1 MKKIYPMKRIA
12 AGCMALCIAFAAFG
26 FSDGSVSDIALA
38 DNDTY
43 SSQLEELKKQQQ
55 ELDKQ
60 IADADKKLADEQDN
74 LEAIKKKYKSIQKKI
89 ANSEKYSS
97 ELEDQ
102 MAELDGKQLDTQH
115 SLDLQETAI
124 NQGIY
129 RLAMKA
135 NSDNY
140 RQSSILGVMERIR
153 AMYVAGGADSYTN
166 VLINSSDFYDI
177 LMRIELVTRVAKH
190 DNDELNELLDQY
202 KKLEKT
208 KAELDE
214 QIKQLKA
221 KAEEYAKEQKT
232 LAGEQ
237 AELLKM
243 EQESGKLIE
252 QIKNDKS
259 DLENKSQQVDNK
271 YSEVSSKA
279 NTTTT
284 TTTTKKKTT
293 TTKKSGNSG
302 EKTTTTKKPAQT
314 EKPDETTVQT
324 TTTPQET
331 AKPKPETSKKTTT
344 TTTAAPAPK
353 PDNSN
358 SSKIDTVVS
367 YAKSMVGGAYVWG
380 GSQFGATDCSGLV
393 MLSFAQVGINLPH
406 YAASQALYG
415 TTVSYNNMKK
425 GDVIFFGGASI
436 SSIYH
441 VAIYIGDGKMVHAQ
455 NTATGIVISNVEY
468 FSRYNNITIIKRLI

>member
-1 MKKIYPMKRIA
+1 MKKFYPMKRIA

-43 SSQLEELKKQQQ
+43 SSQLEDLKKQQQ

-97 ELEDQ
+97 ELENQ

-115 SLDLQETAI
+115 SLDLQEAAI
-124 NQGIY
+124 NEG
-129 RLAMKA
+129 K
-135 NSDNY
+135 DDF
-140 RQSSILGVMERIR
+140 MERIR
-153 AMYVAGGADSYTN
+153 AMYVAGGANSYTN
-166 VLINSSDFYDI
+166 VLINSSDFYDV

-202 KKLEKT
+202 KQLEKT

-259 DLENKSQQVDNK
+259 DLEDKSHQVDNK

-279 NTTTT
+279 ATTTTT

-302 EKTTTTKKPAQT
+302 EKTTTTKKSAQT
-314 EKPDETTVQT
+314 EKPDETTAQT

-331 AKPKPETSKKTTT
+331 TAPKPNTTKKTTT
-344 TTTAAPAPK
+344 TTAPAPKPK

-455 NTATGIVISNVEY
+455 NSATGIVISNVEY

>member
-1 MKKIYPMKRIA
+1 MKKFYPMKRIA

-124 NQGIY
+124 NEG
-129 RLAMKA
+129 K
-135 NSDNY
+135 DDF
-140 RQSSILGVMERIR
+140 MERIR
-153 AMYVAGGADSYTN
+153 AMYVAGGANSYTN
-166 VLINSSDFYDI
+166 VLINSSDFYDV

-190 DNDELNELLDQY
+190 DNEELNELLDQY
-202 KKLEKT
+202 KQLEKT

-259 DLENKSQQVDNK
+259 DLEDKSQQVDGK
-271 YSEVSSKA
+271 YAEVSSKA
-279 NTTTT
+279 ATTTTT

-293 TTKKSGNSG
+293 TTQKSGNSG
-302 EKTTTTKKPAQT
+302 EKTTTTKKSAQT
-314 EKPDETTVQT
+314 EKPDETTAQT

-331 AKPKPETSKKTTT
+331 AAPKPETSKKTTT
-344 TTTAAPAPK
+344 TTAAPAPK
-353 PDNSN
+353 PKPKPDNSD

-455 NTATGIVISNVEY
+455 NSATGIVISNVEY

>member
-124 NQGIY
+124 NEG
-129 RLAMKA
+129 K
-135 NSDNY
+135 DDF
-140 RQSSILGVMERIR
+140 MERIR

-214 QIKQLKA
+214 QIKQLKS

-232 LAGEQ
+232 LACEQ

-284 TTTTKKKTT
+284 TTTT
-293 TTKKSGNSG
+293 
-302 EKTTTTKKPAQT
+302 TKKPAQT

-353 PDNSN
+353 PDNSS

>member
-1 MKKIYPMKRIA
+1 MKKFYPMKRIA

-115 SLDLQETAI
+115 SLDLQEAAI
-124 NQGIY
+124 NEG
-129 RLAMKA
+129 K
-135 NSDNY
+135 DDF
-140 RQSSILGVMERIR
+140 MERIR

-166 VLINSSDFYDI
+166 VLINSSDFYDV

-202 KKLEKT
+202 KQLEKT

-259 DLENKSQQVDNK
+259 DLEDKSQQVDNK
-271 YSEVSSKA
+271 YAEVSSKA
-279 NTTTT
+279 NTTTTT

-302 EKTTTTKKPAQT
+302 EKTTTTKKSAQT
-314 EKPDETTVQT
+314 EKPDETTAQT

-344 TTTAAPAPK
+344 TTAAPKPK
-353 PDNSN
+353 PDNSD

-455 NTATGIVISNVEY
+455 NSATGIVISNVEY

>member
-1 MKKIYPMKRIA
+1 MKKFYPMKRIA
-12 AGCMALCIAFAAFG
+12 AGCIALCIAFAAFG
-26 FSDGSVSDIALA
+26 FYDGSVSDIALA

-115 SLDLQETAI
+115 SLDLQAAAI
-124 NQGIY
+124 NEG
-129 RLAMKA
+129 K
-135 NSDNY
+135 DDF
-140 RQSSILGVMERIR
+140 MERIR
-153 AMYVAGGADSYTN
+153 AMYVAGRTNSYTN
-166 VLINSSDFYDI
+166 VLINSSDFYDV

-202 KKLEKT
+202 KQLEKT
-208 KAELDE
+208 KTELDE

-259 DLENKSQQVDNK
+259 DLEDKSHQVDGK
-271 YSEVSSKA
+271 YAEVSSKA
-279 NTTTT
+279 ATTTTT

-302 EKTTTTKKPAQT
+302 EKTTTTKKSAQT
-314 EKPDETTVQT
+314 EKPDETTAQT

-331 AKPKPETSKKTTT
+331 AAPKPETSKKTTT
-344 TTTAAPAPK
+344 TTAPAPK
-353 PDNSN
+353 PKPDNSD

>member
-1 MKKIYPMKRIA
+1 MKNFYPMKRIA

-26 FSDGSVSDIALA
+26 FSDNSVKDVVMA

-124 NQGIY
+124 NEG
-129 RLAMKA
+129 K
-135 NSDNY
+135 DDF
-140 RQSSILGVMERIR
+140 MERIR
-153 AMYVAGGADSYTN
+153 AMYVAGGANSYTN
-166 VLINSSDFYDI
+166 VLINSSDFYDV

-259 DLENKSQQVDNK
+259 DLEDKSQQVDNK

-284 TTTTKKKTT
+284 ATTTKK
-293 TTKKSGNSG
+293 
-302 EKTTTTKKPAQT
+302 KTTTTKKPAQT

-353 PDNSN
+353 PDYS
-358 SSKIDTVVS
+358 SGSKIDTVVS

>member
-115 SLDLQETAI
+115 SLDLQEAAI
-124 NQGIY
+124 NEG
-129 RLAMKA
+129 K
-135 NSDNY
+135 DDF
-140 RQSSILGVMERIR
+140 MERIR
-153 AMYVAGGADSYTN
+153 AMYVAGGANSYTN
-166 VLINSSDFYDI
+166 VLINSSDFYDV

-202 KKLEKT
+202 KQLEKT

-221 KAEEYAKEQKT
+221 KAEEYAKEQKS

-271 YSEVSSKA
+271 YAEVSSKA
-279 NTTTT
+279 ATTTTT

-302 EKTTTTKKPAQT
+302 EKTTTTKKSA
-314 EKPDETTVQT
+314 QT

-331 AKPKPETSKKTTT
+331 AVPKPETSKKTTT
-344 TTTAAPAPK
+344 TTAPAPK
-353 PDNSN
+353 PKPDNSD

>member
-1 MKKIYPMKRIA
+1 MKNFYPMKRIA

-124 NQGIY
+124 NEG
-129 RLAMKA
+129 K
-135 NSDNY
+135 DDF
-140 RQSSILGVMERIR
+140 MERIR

-214 QIKQLKA
+214 QIK
-221 KAEEYAKEQKT
+221 
-232 LAGEQ
+232 
-237 AELLKM
+237 
-243 EQESGKLIE
+243 
-252 QIKNDKS
+252 NDKS

-271 YSEVSSKA
+271 YAEVSSKA

-314 EKPDETTVQT
+314 EKPDETTAQT

-353 PDNSN
+353 PDYSS

>member
-1 MKKIYPMKRIA
+1 MKKFYPMKRIA

-115 SLDLQETAI
+115 SLDLQEAAI
-124 NQGIY
+124 NEG
-129 RLAMKA
+129 K
-135 NSDNY
+135 DDF
-140 RQSSILGVMERIR
+140 MERIR
-153 AMYVAGGADSYTN
+153 AMYVAGGANSYTN
-166 VLINSSDFYDI
+166 VLINSSDFYDV

-202 KKLEKT
+202 KQLEKT

-221 KAEEYAKEQKT
+221 KAEEYAKEQKS

-259 DLENKSQQVDNK
+259 DLEDKSHQVDGK
-271 YSEVSSKA
+271 YAEVSSKA
-279 NTTTT
+279 ATTTTT

-302 EKTTTTKKPAQT
+302 EKTTTTKKSAQT
-314 EKPDETTVQT
+314 EKPDETTAQT

-331 AKPKPETSKKTTT
+331 AAPKPETSKKTTT
-344 TTTAAPAPK
+344 TTAPAPK
-353 PDNSN
+353 PDNSD

-455 NTATGIVISNVEY
+455 NSATGIVISNVEY

>member
-1 MKKIYPMKRIA
+1 MKKFYPMKRIA

-115 SLDLQETAI
+115 SLDLQEAAI
-124 NQGIY
+124 NEG
-129 RLAMKA
+129 K
-135 NSDNY
+135 DDF
-140 RQSSILGVMERIR
+140 MERIR
-153 AMYVAGGADSYTN
+153 AMYVAGGTNSYTN
-166 VLINSSDFYDI
+166 VLINSSDFYDV

-202 KKLEKT
+202 KQLEKT

-221 KAEEYAKEQKT
+221 KAEEYAKEQKS
-232 LAGEQ
+232 LADEQ

-259 DLENKSQQVDNK
+259 DLEDKSHQVDNK

-279 NTTTT
+279 ATTTTT

-293 TTKKSGNSG
+293 TTKKSDNSG
-302 EKTTTTKKPAQT
+302 EKTTTTKKSAQT
-314 EKPDETTVQT
+314 EKPDETTAQT

-331 AKPKPETSKKTTT
+331 AAPKPETSKKTTT
-344 TTTAAPAPK
+344 TTAPAPK
-353 PDNSN
+353 PKPDNSD

-455 NTATGIVISNVEY
+455 NSATGIVISNVEY

>member
-1 MKKIYPMKRIA
+1 MKKFYPMKRIA

-115 SLDLQETAI
+115 SLDLQEAAI
-124 NQGIY
+124 NEG
-129 RLAMKA
+129 K
-135 NSDNY
+135 DDF
-140 RQSSILGVMERIR
+140 MERIR
-153 AMYVAGGADSYTN
+153 AMYVAGGANSYTN
-166 VLINSSDFYDI
+166 VLINSSDFYDV

-190 DNDELNELLDQY
+190 DNEELNELLDQY
-202 KKLEKT
+202 KQLEKT

-259 DLENKSQQVDNK
+259 DLEDKSHQVDNK

-279 NTTTT
+279 ATTTTT

-293 TTKKSGNSG
+293 TTKKSDNSG
-302 EKTTTTKKPAQT
+302 EKTTTTKKSDQT
-314 EKPDETTVQT
+314 EKPDETTAQT

-331 AKPKPETSKKTTT
+331 AAPKPETSKKTTT
-344 TTTAAPAPK
+344 TTAPAPK
-353 PDNSN
+353 PKPDNSD

-455 NTATGIVISNVEY
+455 NSATGIVISNVEY

>member
-124 NQGIY
+124 NEG
-129 RLAMKA
+129 KDD
-135 NSDNY
+135 S
-140 RQSSILGVMERIR
+140 MERIR

-221 KAEEYAKEQKT
+221 KAEEYAGEQKT

-259 DLENKSQQVDNK
+259 DLEDK
-271 YSEVSSKA
+271 SSKA

-293 TTKKSGNSG
+293 TTQKSGNSG
-302 EKTTTTKKPAQT
+302 GKTTTTKKPAQT

-331 AKPKPETSKKTTT
+331 SKPKPETSKKTTT

-353 PDNSN
+353 PDYSS

-455 NTATGIVISNVEY
+455 NTDTGIVISNVEY

>member
-124 NQGIY
+124 NEG
-129 RLAMKA
+129 K
-135 NSDNY
+135 DDF
-140 RQSSILGVMERIR
+140 MERIR

-221 KAEEYAKEQKT
+221 KAEEYAGEQKT

-271 YSEVSSKA
+271 YAEVSSKA

-284 TTTTKKKTT
+284 A
-293 TTKKSGNSG
+293 
-302 EKTTTTKKPAQT
+302 TTTTKKPAQT
-314 EKPDETTVQT
+314 EKPDETTAQT

-344 TTTAAPAPK
+344 TTAAPAPK
-353 PDNSN
+353 PDYSS

-455 NTATGIVISNVEY
+455 NTDTGIVISNVEY

>member
-1 MKKIYPMKRIA
+1 MKKFYPMKRIA

-97 ELEDQ
+97 ELENQ

-115 SLDLQETAI
+115 SLDLQEAAI
-124 NQGIY
+124 NEG
-129 RLAMKA
+129 K
-135 NSDNY
+135 DDF
-140 RQSSILGVMERIR
+140 MERIR
-153 AMYVAGGADSYTN
+153 AMYVAGGTNSYTN
-166 VLINSSDFYDI
+166 VLINSSDFYDV

-202 KKLEKT
+202 KQLEKT

-221 KAEEYAKEQKT
+221 KAEEYAKEQKS
-232 LAGEQ
+232 LADEQ

-259 DLENKSQQVDNK
+259 DLEDKSHQVDNK

-279 NTTTT
+279 ATTTTT

-293 TTKKSGNSG
+293 TTKKSDNSG
-302 EKTTTTKKPAQT
+302 EKTTTTKKSAQT
-314 EKPDETTVQT
+314 EKPDETTAQT

-331 AKPKPETSKKTTT
+331 AAPKPETSKKTTT
-344 TTTAAPAPK
+344 TTAPAPK
-353 PDNSN
+353 PKPDNSD

>member
-1 MKKIYPMKRIA
+1 MKKFYPMKRIA

-60 IADADKKLADEQDN
+60 IADADKKLADEQNN

-115 SLDLQETAI
+115 SLDLQEAAI
-124 NQGIY
+124 NEG
-129 RLAMKA
+129 K
-135 NSDNY
+135 DDF
-140 RQSSILGVMERIR
+140 MERIR
-153 AMYVAGGADSYTN
+153 AMYVAGGANSYTN
-166 VLINSSDFYDI
+166 VLINSSDFYDV

-202 KKLEKT
+202 KQLEKT

-259 DLENKSQQVDNK
+259 DLEDKSHQVDNK
-271 YSEVSSKA
+271 YAEVSSKA
-279 NTTTT
+279 ATTTTTT

-302 EKTTTTKKPAQT
+302 EKTTTTKKSTQT
-314 EKPDETTVQT
+314 EKPDETTAQT
-324 TTTPQET
+324 ATTPQET
-331 AKPKPETSKKTTT
+331 AAPKPETSKKTTT
-344 TTTAAPAPK
+344 TAPAPK
-353 PDNSN
+353 PKPDNSD

-455 NTATGIVISNVEY
+455 NSATGIVISNVEY

>member
-1 MKKIYPMKRIA
+1 MKKFYPMKRIA

-55 ELDKQ
+55 EPDKQ

-97 ELEDQ
+97 ELENQ

-115 SLDLQETAI
+115 SLDLQEAAI
-124 NQGIY
+124 NEG
-129 RLAMKA
+129 K
-135 NSDNY
+135 DDF
-140 RQSSILGVMERIR
+140 MERIR
-153 AMYVAGGADSYTN
+153 AMYVAGGANSYTN
-166 VLINSSDFYDI
+166 VLINSSDFYDV

-190 DNDELNELLDQY
+190 DNEELNELLDQY
-202 KKLEKT
+202 KQLEKT

-221 KAEEYAKEQKT
+221 KAEEYAKEQKS
-232 LAGEQ
+232 LADEQ

-259 DLENKSQQVDNK
+259 DLEDKSQQVDDK
-271 YSEVSSKA
+271 YAEVSSKA
-279 NTTTT
+279 ATTTT
-284 TTTTKKKTT
+284 ITTTKKKTT

-302 EKTTTTKKPAQT
+302 EKTTTTKKSAQT
-314 EKPDETTVQT
+314 EKPDETTAQT

-331 AKPKPETSKKTTT
+331 AAPKPETSKKT

-353 PDNSN
+353 PDNSD

-455 NTATGIVISNVEY
+455 NSATGIVISNVEY

>member
-1 MKKIYPMKRIA
+1 MKKFYPMKRIA

-97 ELEDQ
+97 ELENQ

-115 SLDLQETAI
+115 SLDLQEAAI
-124 NQGIY
+124 NEG
-129 RLAMKA
+129 K
-135 NSDNY
+135 DDF
-140 RQSSILGVMERIR
+140 MERIR
-153 AMYVAGGADSYTN
+153 AMYVAGGANSYTN
-166 VLINSSDFYDI
+166 VLINSSDFYDV

-202 KKLEKT
+202 KQLEKT

-221 KAEEYAKEQKT
+221 KAEEYANEQKT

-243 EQESGKLIE
+243 EQDSGKLIE

-259 DLENKSQQVDNK
+259 DLEDKSQQVDGK
-271 YSEVSSKA
+271 YAEVSSKA
-279 NTTTT
+279 ATTTTT

-302 EKTTTTKKPAQT
+302 EKTTTTKKSAQT
-314 EKPDETTVQT
+314 EKPDETTAQT

-331 AKPKPETSKKTTT
+331 AAPKPETSKKTTT
-344 TTTAAPAPK
+344 TTAPAPK
-353 PDNSN
+353 PKPDNSD

>member
-1 MKKIYPMKRIA
+1 MKNFYPMKRIA

-115 SLDLQETAI
+115 SLDLQEAAI
-124 NQGIY
+124 NEG
-129 RLAMKA
+129 K
-135 NSDNY
+135 DDF
-140 RQSSILGVMERIR
+140 MERIR
-153 AMYVAGGADSYTN
+153 AMYVAGGANSYTN
-166 VLINSSDFYDI
+166 VLINSSDFYDV

-202 KKLEKT
+202 KQLEKT

-259 DLENKSQQVDNK
+259 DLEDKSQQVDNK

-279 NTTTT
+279 ATTTTT

-302 EKTTTTKKPAQT
+302 EKTTTTKKSAQT
-314 EKPDETTVQT
+314 EKPDETTAQT

-331 AKPKPETSKKTTT
+331 AAPKPNTTKKTTT
-344 TTTAAPAPK
+344 TTSAPK
-353 PDNSN
+353 PDNSD

>member
-12 AGCMALCIAFAAFG
+12 TGCMALCIAFVAFG
-26 FSDGSVSDIALA
+26 FSDNSVKDVVMA

-115 SLDLQETAI
+115 SLDLQEAAI
-124 NQGIY
+124 NEG
-129 RLAMKA
+129 K
-135 NSDNY
+135 DDF
-140 RQSSILGVMERIR
+140 MERIR
-153 AMYVAGGADSYTN
+153 AMYVAGGANSYTN
-166 VLINSSDFYDI
+166 VLINSSDFYDV

-284 TTTTKKKTT
+284 ATTTKKKTT

-331 AKPKPETSKKTTT
+331 SKKTTT

-353 PDNSN
+353 PDYS
-358 SSKIDTVVS
+358 SGSKIDTVVS

>member
-1 MKKIYPMKRIA
+1 
-12 AGCMALCIAFAAFG
+12 
-26 FSDGSVSDIALA
+26 
-38 DNDTY
+38 
-43 SSQLEELKKQQQ
+43 
-55 ELDKQ
+55 
-60 IADADKKLADEQDN
+60 
-74 LEAIKKKYKSIQKKI
+74 
-89 ANSEKYSS
+89 
-97 ELEDQ
+97 
-102 MAELDGKQLDTQH
+102 
-115 SLDLQETAI
+115 
-124 NQGIY
+124 
-129 RLAMKA
+129 
-135 NSDNY
+135 
-140 RQSSILGVMERIR
+140 
-153 AMYVAGGADSYTN
+153 
-166 VLINSSDFYDI
+166 
-177 LMRIELVTRVAKH
+177 
-190 DNDELNELLDQY
+190 
-202 KKLEKT
+202 
-208 KAELDE
+208 
-214 QIKQLKA
+214 
-221 KAEEYAKEQKT
+221 
-232 LAGEQ
+232 
-237 AELLKM
+237 M

-259 DLENKSQQVDNK
+259 DLEDKSQQVDNK
-271 YSEVSSKA
+271 YAEVSSKA

-353 PDNSN
+353 PDNSS

-406 YAASQALYG
+406 FAASQALYG

>member
-1 MKKIYPMKRIA
+1 MKKFYPMKRIA
-12 AGCMALCIAFAAFG
+12 AGCIALCIAFAAFG

-89 ANSEKYSS
+89 KNSEKYSS

-115 SLDLQETAI
+115 SLDLQEAAI
-124 NQGIY
+124 NEG
-129 RLAMKA
+129 K
-135 NSDNY
+135 DDF
-140 RQSSILGVMERIR
+140 MERIR
-153 AMYVAGGADSYTN
+153 AMYVAGGTNSYTN
-166 VLINSSDFYDI
+166 VLINSSDFYDV

-202 KKLEKT
+202 KQLEKT

-221 KAEEYAKEQKT
+221 KAEEYAKEQKS

-259 DLENKSQQVDNK
+259 DLEDKSHQVDGK
-271 YSEVSSKA
+271 YAEVSSKA
-279 NTTTT
+279 ATTTTT

-302 EKTTTTKKPAQT
+302 EKTTTTKKSAQT
-314 EKPDETTVQT
+314 EKPDETTAQT

-331 AKPKPETSKKTTT
+331 AAPKPETSKKTTT
-344 TTTAAPAPK
+344 TTAPAPK
-353 PDNSN
+353 PKPDNSD

-455 NTATGIVISNVEY
+455 NSATGIVISNVEY

>member
-124 NQGIY
+124 NEG
-129 RLAMKA
+129 K
-135 NSDNY
+135 DDF
-140 RQSSILGVMERIR
+140 MERIR

-221 KAEEYAKEQKT
+221 KAEEYAGEQKT

-271 YSEVSSKA
+271 YAEVSSKA

-284 TTTTKKKTT
+284 ATTTKKKTT

-314 EKPDETTVQT
+314 

-344 TTTAAPAPK
+344 TTAAPAPK
-353 PDNSN
+353 PDYSS

-455 NTATGIVISNVEY
+455 NTDTGIVISNVEY

>member
-124 NQGIY
+124 NEG
-129 RLAMKA
+129 K
-135 NSDNY
+135 DDF
-140 RQSSILGVMERIR
+140 MERIR

-221 KAEEYAKEQKT
+221 KAEEYAGEQKT

-259 DLENKSQQVDNK
+259 DLEDKSQQVDNK
-271 YSEVSSKA
+271 YAEVSSCLLY
-279 NTTTT
+279 
-284 TTTTKKKTT
+284 
-293 TTKKSGNSG
+293 
-302 EKTTTTKKPAQT
+302 
-314 EKPDETTVQT
+314 
-324 TTTPQET
+324 
-331 AKPKPETSKKTTT
+331 TS
-344 TTTAAPAPK
+344 PSPR
-353 PDNSN
+353 DR
-358 SSKIDTVVS
+358 
-367 YAKSMVGGAYVWG
+367 G
-380 GSQFGATDCSGLV
+380 
-393 MLSFAQVGINLPH
+393 
-406 YAASQALYG
+406 
-415 TTVSYNNMKK
+415 
-425 GDVIFFGGASI
+425 
-436 SSIYH
+436 
-441 VAIYIGDGKMVHAQ
+441 
-455 NTATGIVISNVEY
+455 
-468 FSRYNNITIIKRLI
+468 

>member
-1 MKKIYPMKRIA
+1 MKKFYPMKRIA

-115 SLDLQETAI
+115 SLELQETAI
-124 NQGIY
+124 NEG
-129 RLAMKA
+129 K
-135 NSDNY
+135 DDF
-140 RQSSILGVMERIR
+140 MERIR
-153 AMYVAGGADSYTN
+153 AMYVAGGTNSYTN
-166 VLINSSDFYDI
+166 VLINSSDFYDV

-202 KKLEKT
+202 KQLEKT

-259 DLENKSQQVDNK
+259 DLEDKSHQVDNK

-279 NTTTT
+279 ATTTTT

-293 TTKKSGNSG
+293 TTQKSGNSG
-302 EKTTTTKKPAQT
+302 EKTTTTKKSAQT
-314 EKPDETTVQT
+314 EKPDETTAQT

-331 AKPKPETSKKTTT
+331 AAPKPETSKKTTT
-344 TTTAAPAPK
+344 TTAAPAPK
-353 PDNSN
+353 PKPDNSD

-455 NTATGIVISNVEY
+455 NSATGIVISNVEY

>member
-1 MKKIYPMKRIA
+1 MKKFYPMKRIA

-97 ELEDQ
+97 ELENQ

-115 SLDLQETAI
+115 SLDLQEAAI
-124 NQGIY
+124 NEG
-129 RLAMKA
+129 K
-135 NSDNY
+135 DDF
-140 RQSSILGVMERIR
+140 MERIR
-153 AMYVAGGADSYTN
+153 AMYVAGGANSYTN
-166 VLINSSDFYDI
+166 VLINSSDFYDV

-202 KKLEKT
+202 KQLEKT

-221 KAEEYAKEQKT
+221 KAEEYAKEQKS
-232 LAGEQ
+232 LADEQ

-259 DLENKSQQVDNK
+259 DLEDKSQQVDNK
-271 YSEVSSKA
+271 YAEVSSKA
-279 NTTTT
+279 ATTTTT

-302 EKTTTTKKPAQT
+302 EKTTTTKKSAQT
-314 EKPDETTVQT
+314 EKPDETTAQT

-331 AKPKPETSKKTTT
+331 AAPKPNTTKKTTT
-344 TTTAAPAPK
+344 TTAPAPK
-353 PDNSN
+353 PKPDNSD

>member
-1 MKKIYPMKRIA
+1 MKKFYPMKRIA

-43 SSQLEELKKQQQ
+43 SSQLEDLKKQQQ

-97 ELEDQ
+97 ELENQ

-115 SLDLQETAI
+115 SLDLQEAAI
-124 NQGIY
+124 NEG
-129 RLAMKA
+129 K
-135 NSDNY
+135 DDF
-140 RQSSILGVMERIR
+140 MERIR
-153 AMYVAGGADSYTN
+153 AMYVAGGANSYTN
-166 VLINSSDFYDI
+166 VLINSSDFYDV

-202 KKLEKT
+202 KQLEKT

-259 DLENKSQQVDNK
+259 DLEDKSHQVDDK
-271 YSEVSSKA
+271 YAEVSSKA
-279 NTTTT
+279 ATTTT
-284 TTTTKKKTT
+284 TTMTTKKKTT

-302 EKTTTTKKPAQT
+302 EKTTTTKKSAQT
-314 EKPDETTVQT
+314 EKPDETTAQT

-331 AKPKPETSKKTTT
+331 AAPKPETSKKTTT
-344 TTTAAPAPK
+344 TTAPAPK
-353 PDNSN
+353 PKPDNSD

-455 NTATGIVISNVEY
+455 NSATGIVISNVEY

>member
-124 NQGIY
+124 NEG
-129 RLAMKA
+129 K
-135 NSDNY
+135 DDF
-140 RQSSILGVMERIR
+140 MERIR

-221 KAEEYAKEQKT
+221 KAEEYAGEQKT

-259 DLENKSQQVDNK
+259 DLEDKSQQVDNK

-293 TTKKSGNSG
+293 TTQKSGNSG

-314 EKPDETTVQT
+314 EKPDKTTVQT

-353 PDNSN
+353 PDYS
-358 SSKIDTVVS
+358 SGSKIDTVVS

>member
-1 MKKIYPMKRIA
+1 MGKK
-12 AGCMALCIAFAAFG
+12 
-26 FSDGSVSDIALA
+26 
-38 DNDTY
+38 
-43 SSQLEELKKQQQ
+43 
-55 ELDKQ
+55 DKQ
-60 IADADKKLADEQDN
+60 NAAESTPEKNTAQQPTADEAAKTAETAKADKAAEKSAEPETFTVTREQMEKMEGLAKSLADEQDN

-124 NQGIY
+124 NEG
-129 RLAMKA
+129 K
-135 NSDNY
+135 DDF
-140 RQSSILGVMERIR
+140 MERIR

-259 DLENKSQQVDNK
+259 DLEDKSQQVDNK
-271 YSEVSSKA
+271 YAEVSSKA

-302 EKTTTTKKPAQT
+302 GKTTTTKKPAQT

-353 PDNSN
+353 PDNSS

-455 NTATGIVISNVEY
+455 NTDTGIVISNVEY

>member
-1 MKKIYPMKRIA
+1 MKKFYPMKRIA

-102 MAELDGKQLDTQH
+102 MTELDGKQLDTQH
-115 SLDLQETAI
+115 SLELQEAAI
-124 NQGIY
+124 NEG
-129 RLAMKA
+129 K
-135 NSDNY
+135 DDF
-140 RQSSILGVMERIR
+140 MERIR
-153 AMYVAGGADSYTN
+153 AMYVAGGANSYTN
-166 VLINSSDFYDI
+166 VLINSSDFYDV

-190 DNDELNELLDQY
+190 DNEELNELLDQY
-202 KKLEKT
+202 KQLEKT

-259 DLENKSQQVDNK
+259 DLEDKSHQVDGK
-271 YSEVSSKA
+271 YAEVSSKA
-279 NTTTT
+279 ATTTTT

-302 EKTTTTKKPAQT
+302 EKTTTTKKSAQT
-314 EKPDETTVQT
+314 EKPDETTAQT

-331 AKPKPETSKKTTT
+331 AAPKPETSKKTTT
-344 TTTAAPAPK
+344 TTAPAPK
-353 PDNSN
+353 PDNSD

-455 NTATGIVISNVEY
+455 NSATGIVISNVEY

>member
-124 NQGIY
+124 NEG
-129 RLAMKA
+129 K
-135 NSDNY
+135 DDF
-140 RQSSILGVMERIR
+140 MERIR

-166 VLINSSDFYDI
+166 VLINSSDFYDV

-221 KAEEYAKEQKT
+221 KAEEYAKEQKA

-259 DLENKSQQVDNK
+259 DCWHGSYFPTTYLYRNKQVDNK

-353 PDNSN
+353 PDYSS

>member
-124 NQGIY
+124 NEG
-129 RLAMKA
+129 K
-135 NSDNY
+135 D
-140 RQSSILGVMERIR
+140 
-153 AMYVAGGADSYTN
+153 
-166 VLINSSDFYDI
+166 DFYDI

-214 QIKQLKA
+214 QIKQLKS

-271 YSEVSSKA
+271 YAEVSSKA
-279 NTTTT
+279 DTTTT

-353 PDNSN
+353 PDNSS

-455 NTATGIVISNVEY
+455 NTDTGIVISNVEY

>member
-1 MKKIYPMKRIA
+1 MKKFYPMKRIA

-97 ELEDQ
+97 ELENQ

-115 SLDLQETAI
+115 SLDLQEAAI
-124 NQGIY
+124 NEG
-129 RLAMKA
+129 K
-135 NSDNY
+135 DDF
-140 RQSSILGVMERIR
+140 MERIR
-153 AMYVAGGADSYTN
+153 AMYVAGGTNSYTN
-166 VLINSSDFYDI
+166 VLINSSDFYDV

-202 KKLEKT
+202 KQLEKT

-221 KAEEYAKEQKT
+221 KAEEYAKEQKS
-232 LAGEQ
+232 LADEQ

-259 DLENKSQQVDNK
+259 DLEDKSHQVDNK

-279 NTTTT
+279 ATTITT
-284 TTTTKKKTT
+284 TTTTKK
-293 TTKKSGNSG
+293 SDNSG
-302 EKTTTTKKPAQT
+302 EKTTTTKKSAQT
-314 EKPDETTVQT
+314 EKPDETTAQT

-331 AKPKPETSKKTTT
+331 AAPKPETSKKTTT
-344 TTTAAPAPK
+344 TTAPAPK
-353 PDNSN
+353 PKPDNSD